1 MGFPF
6 ETILD
11 ESVRTELMHGILRY
25 LKVRND

>member
-11 ESVRTELMHGILRY
+11 ESVRADLMRGILRY
-25 LKVRND
+25 LKVQPD